1 MSLHCSSRGPCG
13 APRAGAESSL
23 LLCLRCHLGCCDP
36 LFQFVLDFRAFPA
49 VSSVILHG
57 EAGILG
63 HRWRECKMV
72 RLPWESWQ
80 FPQNRKQP
88 RDLAVPFR
96 AHAREEVK
104 QGCEQ
109 TSAVARHPC
118 RPRKGESAGAV
129 GPEPGRSWPACRSVR
144 RDVVPSETRPSR
156 EDARRSRPPTPGPKS
171 GQSSQTRAQGQLWGG
186 GVASGGWR
194 GRVRKG
200 PGGGCANAPRL
211 CV

>member
-36 LFQFVLDFRAFPA
+36 LFQFVLDFRAFPS
-49 VSSVILHG
+49 VSSVIVHG
-57 EAGILG
+57 EAGILV

-109 TSAVARHPC
+109 TSAVARHPR

-144 RDVVPSETRPSR
+144 RDVVPSKTRPSR
-156 EDARRSRPPTPGPKS
+156 EDARRPRPPTPGPKS

>member
-1 MSLHCSSRGPCG
+1 
-13 APRAGAESSL
+13 
-23 LLCLRCHLGCCDP
+23 
-36 LFQFVLDFRAFPA
+36 
-49 VSSVILHG
+49 
-57 EAGILG
+57 
-63 HRWRECKMV
+63 MV

-80 FPQNRKQP
+80 FPQNRKQR

-109 TSAVARHPC
+109 TSARHPC

-156 EDARRSRPPTPGPKS
+156 EDARRPRPPTPGPKS
-171 GQSSQTRAQGQLWGG
+171 GQSSQT
-186 GVASGGWR
+186 
-194 GRVRKG
+194 
-200 PGGGCANAPRL
+200 
-211 CV
+211 

>member
-49 VSSVILHG
+49 VSSVIVHG

-80 FPQNRKQP
+80 FPQNRKQR

-109 TSAVARHPC
+109 TSARHPC

-156 EDARRSRPPTPGPKS
+156 EDARRPRPPTPGPKS

>member
-49 VSSVILHG
+49 VSSVIVHG
-57 EAGILG
+57 EAGILV

-80 FPQNRKQP
+80 FPQNRKQR

-109 TSAVARHPC
+109 TSARHPC

-129 GPEPGRSWPACRSVR
+129 GPGPGRSWPACCSVR
-144 RDVVPSETRPSR
+144 RDVVPSETCPSR
-156 EDARRSRPPTPGPKS
+156 EDARRPRPPTPGPKS

>member
-49 VSSVILHG
+49 VSSVIVHG

-109 TSAVARHPC
+109 TSARHPC

-156 EDARRSRPPTPGPKS
+156 EDARRPRPPTPGPKS

>member
-49 VSSVILHG
+49 VSSVIVHG
-57 EAGILG
+57 EAGILV

-80 FPQNRKQP
+80 FPQNRKQR

-109 TSAVARHPC
+109 TSARHPC

-156 EDARRSRPPTPGPKS
+156 EDARRPRPPTPGPKS
-171 GQSSQTRAQGQLWGG
+171 GQSSRTRAQGQLWGG

>member
-49 VSSVILHG
+49 VSSVIVHG
-57 EAGILG
+57 EAGILV

-104 QGCEQ
+104 QGYEQ
-109 TSAVARHPC
+109 TSARHPC

-156 EDARRSRPPTPGPKS
+156 EDARRPRPPTPGPKS